1 MTKTYPKAGDY
12 YRGKQ
17 SDNGW
22 YTVRTDDVG
31 CTHGRIVAETMEPDD
46 ARLFAAAPDL
56 LAACEALAQSVAYA
70 ADALDAPANSTMRAN
85 LADALAAIA
94 KAKGE

>member
-1 MTKTYPKAGDY
+1 MTRIATPLIATGWENTLVNDSE
-12 YRGKQ
+12 GNTLCLMP
-17 SDNGW
+17 NGHKGLEAVQELTALW
-22 YTVRTDDVG
+22 
-31 CTHGRIVAETMEPDD
+31 
-46 ARLFAAAPDL
+46 AAAPDL